1 MFIISLEYKRP
12 LAEVDSHLPAHIEYL
27 KAQYEEGNFL
37 LSGRKNPRTGGII
50 LSNVKTK
57 EDLDQILKRDPFY
70 QHHVADYD
78 IIEFEPSMTCKEL
91 EFLKIK

>member
-1 MFIISLEYKRP
+1 MFIVSLEYQKP
-12 LAEVDSHLPAHIEYL
+12 LAEVDSLLPAHIEYL

-70 QHHVADYD
+70 EHQVADYD